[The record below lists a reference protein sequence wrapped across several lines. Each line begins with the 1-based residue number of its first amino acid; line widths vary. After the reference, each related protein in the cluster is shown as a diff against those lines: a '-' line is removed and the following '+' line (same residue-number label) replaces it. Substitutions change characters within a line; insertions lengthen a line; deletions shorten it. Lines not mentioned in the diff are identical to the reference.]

1 MSARL
6 PLAPVVATRSALV
19 LADAERQAVAL
30 AARYAV
36 ADRVAA
42 VVYRVADR
50 VHVLAATEP
59 APPGA
64 AVHCMAERWDSDQVQ
79 VRRPGAESSWVAA
92 PMPGGA
98 A

>member
-6 PLAPVVATRSALV
+6 QLAPVAATRSALA

-30 AARYAV
+30 AARHTV

-42 VVYRVADR
+42 VVYLVADR
-50 VHVLAATEP
+50 VQVLPATEP
-59 APPGA
+59 APDGA
-64 AVHCMAERWDSDQVQ
+64 AVHCVAERWDAGQVQ
-79 VRRPGAESSWVAA
+79 VRRAGAWSDWVAA
-92 PMPGGA
+92 PLPGGA